1 MWGKDCFMFDINTIV
16 HNNSTP
22 RDEVREQHRFV
33 YQKAIDAYQYHVNR
47 YHTWM
52 NYYALFNGALLVAF
66 CTLLCATTQIAG
78 GKGSVETEEIVLEGG
93 GVILSNNYG
102 CLQVLIIVLGILTSF
117 LWLLS
122 ILGHRTWTLSWMSI
136 ICKYEEKYSFDPLY
150 RMVILQNKYKPE
162 NKYGIYWKDC
172 FCGMNIPKE
181 YVPEGFS
188 TDKLTIKFVWLVI
201 ISWYAA
207 LIYLFKQDVV
217 HLLVL
222 FFVFAFPIIIWL
234 LKFSKCKFLYKF
246 LYTDVRNKIL
256 EYEIDKK

>member
-1 MWGKDCFMFDINTIV
+1 MFDIINNTTV
-16 HNNSTP
+16 NNNSTP
-22 RDEVREQHRFV
+22 RDEVVEQRRFV

-122 ILGHRTWTLSWMSI
+122 ILGHRTWTLSWMSL
-136 ICKYEEKYSFDPLY
+136 ICKYEREYGFDSLY
-150 RMVILQNKYKPE
+150 RMVILKNKYNPN
-162 NKYGIYWKDC
+162 NKDGISLNGY
-172 FCGMNIPKE
+172 FRTI
-181 YVPEGFS
+181 YIPEGFS
-188 TDKLTIKFVWLVI
+188 TDKLTIIFVWGVI
-201 ISWYAA
+201 LSWYVA
-207 LIYLFKQDVV
+207 LLYLYNQNSIPCW
-217 HLLVL
+217 LLML
-222 FFVFAFPIIIWL
+222 IMAFPLGMWILVKL
-234 LKFSKCKFLYKF
+234 LRCCDNCKILDKF
-246 LYTDVRNKIL
+246 LYTDVRNKTRS
-256 EYEIDKK
+256 YEINN

>member
-1 MWGKDCFMFDINTIV
+1 MFNTNNTTITNNFSSSEDKIIEQRRFM
-16 HNNSTP
+16 
-22 RDEVREQHRFV
+22 
-33 YQKAIDAYQYHVNR
+33 YQKAIEAYQYHVNR

-78 GKGSVETEEIVLEGG
+78 GKGAVETEEIVLEGG
-93 GVILSNNYG
+93 TVILSNNYG
-102 CLQVLIIVLGILTSF
+102 YLQVLIIILGILTSL

-136 ICKYEEKYSFDPLY
+136 ICKYEREYGFDPLY
-150 RMVILQNKYKPE
+150 RMVILQNKYNPN
-162 NKYGIYWKDC
+162 NKAGVSLKDS
-172 FCGMNIPKE
+172 FKRT

-207 LIYLFKQDVV
+207 LLYLCNQDVV
-217 HLLVL
+217 LYWVFLFILVL
-222 FFVFAFPIIIWL
+222 SIVMRFLVKPMGRC
-234 LKFSKCKFLYKF
+234 SCKRLYKF
-246 LYTDVRNKIL
+246 LYTDIRNKIRK
-256 EYEIDKK
+256 YEN